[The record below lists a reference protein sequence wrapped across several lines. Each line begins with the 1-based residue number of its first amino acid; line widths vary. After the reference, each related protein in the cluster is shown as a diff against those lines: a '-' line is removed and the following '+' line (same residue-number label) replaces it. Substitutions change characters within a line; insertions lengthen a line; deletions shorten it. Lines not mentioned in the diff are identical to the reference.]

1 MSTAPRNRY
10 SSPQALAEDVERFLG
25 DEPVAA
31 YSEPAALKCRRWLR
45 KHPKSV
51 AALAATILVGLC
63 FAIVMTTIVSGT
75 NRELEVANRNLDE
88 SSKQL
93 LDANQNLLASNKA
106 KQQAKEQV
114 QIERDRAE
122 DSYRKTSDVLKYVS
136 DVAVA
141 QLADFEGA
149 ESVRREM
156 LEKVLEYNQE
166 LTQQAGDSR
175 SSQIDI
181 SRAHFE
187 IGYLATSLGNM
198 PQAAEAYL
206 QAAQLRTTLL
216 KENEDD
222 DVTRHDLAVTY
233 VNLANAELLLS
244 RTSEAEASID
254 NALQQWQQLLKKH
267 PDDSRFASGIANSYL
282 QRGLLT
288 RDLFKSL
295 EWHQKAA
302 TQYESILRSD
312 PKNARVLG
320 SLSTVRLNMATGLS
334 ILDDLMKQPRPRK
347 MQSHSTSE
355 RNNTATKIKRRMR
368 KDSMPRSTRYSP

>member
-1 MSTAPRNRY
+1 VLQKVKSGDFPPPRQINPGVAKPLEAICLKAMSTAPRNRY

-122 DSYRKTSDVLKYVS
+122 DSYRKTSDVLKYGS

-312 PKNARVLG
+312 PKKRSSLG
-320 SLSTVRLNMATGLS
+320 
-334 ILDDLMKQPRPRK
+334 
-347 MQSHSTSE
+347 
-355 RNNTATKIKRRMR
+355 
-368 KDSMPRSTRYSP
+368 